1 MSPEQLYEHLKEIA
15 DKLCIDVVEQSFKQ
29 VGLPVKS
36 GHCRVKGK
44 EMFIMDRSLP
54 LAKKNQAL
62 VGFLSGRA
70 HEKIFMP
77 PAVREI
83 LHRKNK
89 KFT

>member
-1 MSPEQLYEHLKEIA
+1 MSPEQLYEHLKEIC
-15 DKLCIDVVEQSFKQ
+15 DKLGIQVAEQSFKQ
-29 VGLPVKS
+29 INLPIKS
-36 GHCRVKGK
+36 GYCRVKGE
-44 EMFIMDRSLP
+44 EMFIMDRALP

-62 VGFLSGRA
+62 IGFLSTQA

-83 LHRKNK
+83 LHKKGK

>member
-15 DKLCIDVVEQSFKQ
+15 DKLGIAVIEQSFKQ

-36 GHCRVKGK
+36 GHCRVKG
-44 EMFIMDRSLP
+44 EELFIMDRSLP
-54 LAKKNQAL
+54 LIKKNQAL
-62 VGFLSGRA
+62 TGFLCTQA
-70 HEKIFMP
+70 HENIFMP

-83 LHRKNK
+83 LHKKNK